1 LSSIASHVSESSLSD
16 TDAYKVKILWS
27 PYLERVVYLVWHF
40 LLYFQVLRLLDF
52 LVSLLEHPLGKVIE
66 RLFFLPFPLF
76 LFLIVIMTILNC
88 VVLWLAVGYNSSLA

>member
-1 LSSIASHVSESSLSD
+1 MISTFRACSLSSLIF
-16 TDAYKVKILWS
+16 S
-27 PYLERVVYLVWHF
+27 PL
-40 LLYFQVLRLLDF
+40 FQVLRLLDF

-88 VVLWLAVGYNSSLA
+88 VVL